1 MSHSA
6 HLSDKKVVITSLLV
20 SLSDVVLNLVVAL
33 LTGSVVMLSQSLQ
46 GLSDL
51 VTAIILLFGVSR
63 SARSHDKRHQFG
75 YGREIFFWV
84 LIAGM
89 FMFIG
94 TGVISIAIGYNQLKD
109 PSGIENIGL
118 AIVMLMFGFTTNAY
132 SFSRSVR
139 RLNQTIGT
147 EKWWKRFMHSGMV
160 ETKATFL
167 IDFLGTITALFGLV
181 AIGAYILTGN
191 ERFDGIGSIAIGLGM
206 MIGSFILIRDVKGLI
221 IGRSVSDSIA
231 EHINQSAIKVDGVQS
246 VLDLRTMYL
255 GSSKLLVL
263 IEVHLADNLSTDE
276 IEVITD
282 KIKDVIIQ
290 DVPHAY
296 HVQVEVETPD

>member
-1 MSHSA
+1 
-6 HLSDKKVVITSLLV
+6 
-20 SLSDVVLNLVVAL
+20 
-33 LTGSVVMLSQSLQ
+33 MLSQSLQ